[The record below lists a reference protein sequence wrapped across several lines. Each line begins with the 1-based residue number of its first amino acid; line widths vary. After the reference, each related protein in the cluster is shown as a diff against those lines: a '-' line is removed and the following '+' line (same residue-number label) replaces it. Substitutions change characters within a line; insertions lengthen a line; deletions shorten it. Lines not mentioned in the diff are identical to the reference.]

1 MTVPLVARAQVQMLA
16 EGFLEAIPAADAL
29 PVDLQGCSLR
39 NYLS

>member
-29 PVDLQGCSLR
+29 PVDLL
-39 NYLS
+39 